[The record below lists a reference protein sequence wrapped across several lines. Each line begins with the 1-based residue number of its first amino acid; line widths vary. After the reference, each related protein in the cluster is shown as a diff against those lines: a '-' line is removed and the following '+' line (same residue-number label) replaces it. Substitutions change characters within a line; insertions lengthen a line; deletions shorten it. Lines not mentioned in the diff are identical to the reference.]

1 MVSAQGILKL
11 NITMPSSGIRNGLAM
26 FDPVLLRSFVA
37 VADCQNF
44 TRAAERLHLTQSTVS
59 QQVRRLEE
67 GLGCQL
73 LDRDQRRVVATAEGE
88 RLLAYARRILAL
100 HAEAADVLIHQQS
113 EGVLRLGVPEDF
125 AAERLMPLLSSFGR
139 DYPGVRLEVTSGLGP
154 ELRRQ
159 YQRGEFDL
167 LLVKQMGHSDD
178 CLASWP
184 EPLCWVDSLAS
195 PAFGRDPLPLVA
207 FPVGGLY
214 RQEMLQH
221 LEAGGWRWRIG
232 YSSASLASVCAAVA
246 AGLGISLLPVRVV
259 GTGHRVLE
267 AAGGLPNIQ
276 GVRLALYGNSG
287 LSRAGKA
294 LQSQL
299 RDLCE
304 SHQLQP

>member
-1 MVSAQGILKL
+1 
-11 NITMPSSGIRNGLAM
+11 MPISGIQNGVAM

-37 VADCQNF
+37 VVDCANF

-67 GLGCQL
+67 SLDCQL

-88 RLLAYARRILAL
+88 RLLGYARRILTL
-100 HAEAADVLIHQQS
+100 NEEASDVLLHQQS

-125 AAERLMPLLSSFGR
+125 AAERLMPLLSRFGQ
-139 DYPGVRLEVTSGLGP
+139 DHPGVRLEVTSGLGP
-154 ELRRQ
+154 ELTRLYR
-159 YQRGEFDL
+159 RGEFDL
-167 LLVKQMGHSDD
+167 LLVKQMGASDD

-184 EPLCWVDSLAS
+184 EPLCWVDSRAT

-214 RQEMLQH
+214 RHEMLHH
-221 LEAGGWRWRIG
+221 LEVGGWRWRIG
-232 YSSASLASVCAAVA
+232 YSSASLASVCSAVA

-259 GTGHRVLE
+259 GAGHRVLD
-267 AAGGLPNIQ
+267 AASGLPDIQ
-276 GVRLALYGNSG
+276 GVRLALYGSSG

-294 LQSQL
+294 LESQL
-299 RDLCE
+299 LALCE
-304 SHQLQP
+304 SQVLNV

>member
-1 MVSAQGILKL
+1 
-11 NITMPSSGIRNGLAM
+11 MPISGIQNGVAM

-37 VADCQNF
+37 VVDCANF

-67 GLGCQL
+67 SLDCQL

-88 RLLAYARRILAL
+88 RLLGYARRILAL
-100 HAEAADVLIHQQS
+100 NEEASDVLLHQQS

-125 AAERLMPLLSSFGR
+125 AAERLMPLLSRFGQ
-139 DYPGVRLEVTSGLGP
+139 DHPGVRLEVTSGLGP
-154 ELRRQ
+154 ELTRLYR
-159 YQRGEFDL
+159 RGEFDL
-167 LLVKQMGHSDD
+167 LLVKQMGASDD

-184 EPLCWVDSLAS
+184 EPLCWVDSRAT

-214 RQEMLQH
+214 RHEMLHH
-221 LEAGGWRWRIG
+221 LEVGGWRWRIG
-232 YSSASLASVCAAVA
+232 YSSTSLASVCSAVA

-259 GTGHRVLE
+259 GAGHRVLG
-267 AAGGLPNIQ
+267 AASGLPDIQ
-276 GVRLALYGNSG
+276 GVRLALYGSSG

-294 LQSQL
+294 LESQL
-299 RDLCE
+299 LELCE
-304 SHQLQP
+304 SQVLNV

>member
-1 MVSAQGILKL
+1 
-11 NITMPSSGIRNGLAM
+11 M

-37 VADCQNF
+37 VVDCANF

-67 GLGCQL
+67 SLDCQL

-88 RLLAYARRILAL
+88 RLLGYARRILAL
-100 HAEAADVLIHQQS
+100 NEEASDVLLHQQS

-125 AAERLMPLLSSFGR
+125 AAERLMPLLSRFGQ
-139 DYPGVRLEVTSGLGP
+139 DHPGVRLEVTSGLGP
-154 ELRRQ
+154 ELTRLYR
-159 YQRGEFDL
+159 RGEFDL
-167 LLVKQMGHSDD
+167 LLVKQMGASDD

-184 EPLCWVDSLAS
+184 EPLCWVDSRAT

-214 RQEMLQH
+214 RHEMLHH
-221 LEAGGWRWRIG
+221 LEVGGWRWRIG
-232 YSSASLASVCAAVA
+232 YSSASLASVCSAVA

-259 GTGHRVLE
+259 GAGHRVLD
-267 AAGGLPNIQ
+267 AASGLPDIQ
-276 GVRLALYGNSG
+276 GVRLALYGSSG

-294 LQSQL
+294 LESQL
-299 RDLCE
+299 LELCE
-304 SHQLQP
+304 SQVLNV